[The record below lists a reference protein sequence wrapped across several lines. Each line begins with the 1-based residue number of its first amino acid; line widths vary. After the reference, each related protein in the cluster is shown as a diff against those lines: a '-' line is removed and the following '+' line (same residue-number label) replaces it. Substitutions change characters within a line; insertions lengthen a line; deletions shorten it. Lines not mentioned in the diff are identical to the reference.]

1 MRGVTVPTKHRF
13 DPSPT
18 VATEAA
24 LEMAVQPFIDRFVK
38 DDKRER
44 AAALFLVKQP
54 KASWHELIQMIDTS
68 RARPYEAGALEP
80 WNAVRGVFL
89 VDHEAY
95 SVTTQT
101 AMGLYVLEDSLFIA
115 YRGTFAVARYHT
127 GKPLLMT

>member
-1 MRGVTVPTKHRF
+1 MLTKHRF

-18 VATEAA
+18 LATDVG
-24 LEMAVQPFIDRFVK
+24 LETAVVPFIDRFVK
-38 DDKRER
+38 ADKRDR
-44 AAALFLVKQP
+44 AIALFAPKQE

-68 RARPYEAGALEP
+68 RARPYEPGALEP

-101 AMGLYVLEDSLFIA
+101 AMGLYVLEDSIFIA
-115 YRGTFAVARYHT
+115 YRSTFAVVRYDT
-127 GKPLLMT
+127 GTPLLLT